1 MDIVTVIGLIM
12 AWACLLGS
20 AILEGMHGG
29 EAPIDILASFIKLPP
44 AILVFGGTIGA
55 SMIGVTMHDLK
66 QIPKHLAV
74 AFKGLKSDPEGLIE
88 KLSSYAVKSRR
99 DGILALEPE
108 IENADDPFLK
118 KGLQLAVD
126 GVDVDHMRTILELDL
141 KTMKQWFMEGAEFFV
156 KLGGFS
162 PTLGIIGTVM
172 GLVNMLKNISSPDTM
187 GPAIASAFIAT
198 LYGVCFANLVYLPIG
213 NKIKKLMNVAMVE
226 KQMMMEGILSIQ
238 AGMSPRL
245 LEEQLRAFV
254 HGEHKEEK
262 EGGAK

>member
-1 MDIVTVIGLIM
+1 MDIVTIIGLVL
-12 AWACLLGS
+12 AWVCLLGS
-20 AILEGMHGG
+20 AILEGIHGG
-29 EAPIDILASFIKLPP
+29 ESPIDILAAFLKLPP
-44 AILVFGGTIGA
+44 AILVFGGTLGA
-55 SMIGVTMHDLK
+55 GLTGLRLHDIK
-66 QIPKHLAV
+66 EIPKHLAIV
-74 AFKGLKSDPEGLIE
+74 FKGVNSDAKGLIQ

-108 IENADDPFLK
+108 IDNVDDPFLK

-141 KTMKQWFMEGAEFFV
+141 KTLKQWFGEGAEFFI

-198 LYGVCFANLVYLPIG
+198 LYGICFANLVYLPIA
-213 NKIKKLMNVAMVE
+213 NKIRKLMNVVVIE
-226 KQMMMEGILSIQ
+226 KQMMMEGILGIQ

-245 LEEQLRAFV
+245 LEEQLMAFI
-254 HGEHKEEK
+254 HGEHKEN